1 MDMLLEIA
9 QTFVV
14 TCRDV
19 FPVLALIVGFQFII
33 LRQPIPRLGQVAV
46 GFGCVLIGL
55 TLFLVGLDKA
65 LFPLGKIMAKQLSAP
80 EFVFGSEMAPDN
92 PEWRA
97 YAWGIVTVPDLVR
110 EVIAPGRPPDDTNVY
125 EIMTKPVITVPP
137 DMDIRYVARLL
148 YRVGVRRAPVEDR
161 GELLGVISMSDL
173 VLRKDVL

>member
-1 MDMLLEIA
+1 MSVKTPIVQVKDIMRRN
-9 QTFVV
+9 VV
-14 TCRDV
+14 TIDGMATVREAVAKMRSEDV
-19 FPVLALIVGFQFII
+19 TALIVNK
-33 LRQPIPRLGQVAV
+33 RDPN
-46 GFGCVLIGL
+46 
-55 TLFLVGLDKA
+55 D
-65 LFPLGKIMAKQLSAP
+65 
-80 EFVFGSEMAPDN
+80 
-92 PEWRA
+92 
-97 YAWGIVTVPDLVR
+97 AWGIVTVPDLVR

>member
-1 MDMLLEIA
+1 MSVKTPIVKVKDIMRRN
-9 QTFVV
+9 VV
-14 TCRDV
+14 TIDGMATVREAVAKMRSEDV
-19 FPVLALIVGFQFII
+19 TALIVNK
-33 LRQPIPRLGQVAV
+33 RDPN
-46 GFGCVLIGL
+46 
-55 TLFLVGLDKA
+55 D
-65 LFPLGKIMAKQLSAP
+65 
-80 EFVFGSEMAPDN
+80 
-92 PEWRA
+92 
-97 YAWGIVTVPDLVR
+97 AWGIVTVPDLVR